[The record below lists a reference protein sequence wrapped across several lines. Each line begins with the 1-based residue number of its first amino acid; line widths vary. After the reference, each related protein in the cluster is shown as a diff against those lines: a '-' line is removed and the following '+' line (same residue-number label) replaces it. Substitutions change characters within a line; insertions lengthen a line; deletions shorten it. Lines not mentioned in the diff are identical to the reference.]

1 MQYIDY
7 KNVLGKYELK
17 EPEGID
23 VSKEITKPVL
33 VVSHELS
40 RTGAPIVLFD
50 LVQILKKNG
59 YDVFVVSYEDGEL
72 KENYLKIG
80 MTVTICEKRIDNEW
94 LTQLSRLF
102 DMWIINTLVM
112 APLVNY
118 MRNKRVNIVWW
129 LHESEYFFI
138 AEQSWCKKI
147 CPTRYLQIVAAGPYV
162 HRMVQKYFGID
173 VPILNFGVRDV
184 RISHKE
190 IAGGKVKF
198 IHVGTIEKNKG
209 QVILADAIEKLSY
222 EYLKRAEFIFVG
234 KIETADN
241 LVLKKLY
248 TLRENS
254 NNVKVIDAME
264 QNELYKLYDYI
275 DCIVVSSIKEATS
288 AIAVE
293 GLMKEKICICSDTC
307 GVVNYLKDKESA
319 LIFPCGDSVAL
330 AEKIKYV
337 IDNRCCLENIRKN
350 GRMVYEKIY
359 SMEALERGWNNIV
372 QKFNSEYI
380 EKYTIDV
387 VIYNYNSTEYI
398 LQTLD
403 SIDQVFYS
411 NMNIIVVDDAS
422 ENNCLSVLE
431 NRYADRNNVMY
442 IQNDE
447 HMGMY
452 ETFRTAYSVGNGQFY
467 AFITAGTTI
476 DANHFNVLINT
487 LDYDD
492 KLAAAFSSAYVYDRI
507 SNWSIIPY
515 DDAEKYKTVE
525 RYYIMD
531 LLEKYFSI
539 EAGLFRKSKS
549 IEFPNIGG
557 VYGKFAFREF
567 MIDICGRY
575 DVGFNGC
582 SIINTI
588 RGLISNQEYVISDKE
603 EQLYDILVMTQHDEL
618 LDKNNMEYEYF
629 MQKKLEYMGN

>member
-23 VSKEITKPVL
+23 ASKKIIKPVL

-50 LVQILKKNG
+50 LVQILKKSG
-59 YDVFVVSYEDGEL
+59 YDVF
-72 KENYLKIG
+72 
-80 MTVTICEKRIDNEW
+80 
-94 LTQLSRLF
+94 
-102 DMWIINTLVM
+102 
-112 APLVNY
+112 
-118 MRNKRVNIVWW
+118 
-129 LHESEYFFI
+129 
-138 AEQSWCKKI
+138 
-147 CPTRYLQIVAAGPYV
+147 
-162 HRMVQKYFGID
+162 
-173 VPILNFGVRDV
+173 
-184 RISHKE
+184 
-190 IAGGKVKF
+190 
-198 IHVGTIEKNKG
+198 
-209 QVILADAIEKLSY
+209 
-222 EYLKRAEFIFVG
+222 
-234 KIETADN
+234 
-241 LVLKKLY
+241 
-248 TLRENS
+248 
-254 NNVKVIDAME
+254 
-264 QNELYKLYDYI
+264 
-275 DCIVVSSIKEATS
+275 VVSSIKEATS

-293 GLMKEKICICSDTC
+293 GLMKEKICICSDIC

-403 SIDQVFYS
+403 SIDQGFYS

-452 ETFRTAYSVGNGQFY
+452 EICS
-467 AFITAGTTI
+467 
-476 DANHFNVLINT
+476 LI
-487 LDYDD
+487 
-492 KLAAAFSSAYVYDRI
+492 FS
-507 SNWSIIPY
+507 
-515 DDAEKYKTVE
+515 E
-525 RYYIMD
+525 
-531 LLEKYFSI
+531 
-539 EAGLFRKSKS
+539 
-549 IEFPNIGG
+549 
-557 VYGKFAFREF
+557 
-567 MIDICGRY
+567 
-575 DVGFNGC
+575 
-582 SIINTI
+582 
-588 RGLISNQEYVISDKE
+588 
-603 EQLYDILVMTQHDEL
+603 
-618 LDKNNMEYEYF
+618 
-629 MQKKLEYMGN
+629 

>member
-23 VSKEITKPVL
+23 VSKEITKPIL

-50 LVQILKKNG
+50 LVQILRKKE

-129 LHESEYFFI
+129 LHESEQFFV
-138 AEQSWCKKI
+138 AEQRLCKKI
-147 CPTRYLQIVAAGPYV
+147 CPTQYLQIVAAGPYV

-184 RISHKE
+184 RSTAKKAHDKIRF
-190 IAGGKVKF
+190 V
-198 IHVGTIEKNKG
+198 HVGTMAGNKG
-209 QVILADAIEKLSY
+209 QDILVDAIDKLPQ
-222 EYLKRAEFIFVG
+222 EYMDKAEFIFIG
-234 KIETADN
+234 KLRDASEGI
-241 LVLKKLY
+241 LKKL
-248 TLRENS
+248 TS
-254 NNVKVIDAME
+254 IQIKCSNVKIYDAME
-264 QNELYKLYDYI
+264 QNELFKMY
-275 DCIVVSSIKEATS
+275 DCIDGVIVSSIIEPTS
-288 AIAVE
+288 AVAVE
-293 GLMKEKICICSDTC
+293 GLMKEKICICSDIC
-307 GVVNYLKDKESA
+307 GVVNYLKDKENA

-403 SIDQVFYS
+403 SIDQGFYS

-575 DVGFNGC
+575 DVGFNDC

-588 RGLISNQEYVISDKE
+588 RGLISNQECVISDKE
-603 EQLYDILVMTQHDEL
+603 EQLYDVLVMTQHDEI

-629 MQKKLEYMGN
+629 MQKKQEYMGN

>member
-50 LVQILKKNG
+50 LVQILRKKE

-80 MTVTICEKRIDNEW
+80 MTVIICEKRIDNEW

-129 LHESEYFFI
+129 LHESEQFFV
-138 AEQSWCKKI
+138 AEQRLCKKI
-147 CPTRYLQIVAAGPYV
+147 CPTQYLQIVAAGPYV

-184 RISHKE
+184 RSTAKKAHDKIRF
-190 IAGGKVKF
+190 V
-198 IHVGTIEKNKG
+198 HVGTMAGNKG
-209 QVILADAIEKLSY
+209 QDILADAIDKLPQ
-222 EYLKRAEFIFVG
+222 EYMDKAEFIFIG
-234 KIETADN
+234 KLIDASEGI
-241 LVLKKLY
+241 LKKL
-248 TLRENS
+248 TS
-254 NNVKVIDAME
+254 IQIKCSNVKIYDAME
-264 QNELYKLYDYI
+264 QNELFKMY
-275 DCIVVSSIKEATS
+275 DCIDGVIVSSIIEPTS
-288 AIAVE
+288 AVAVE
-293 GLMKEKICICSDTC
+293 GLMKEKICICSDIC
-307 GVVNYLKDKESA
+307 GVVNYLKDKENA

-403 SIDQVFYS
+403 SIDQGFYS

-575 DVGFNGC
+575 DVGFNDC

-588 RGLISNQEYVISDKE
+588 RGLISNQECVISDKE
-603 EQLYDILVMTQHDEL
+603 EQLYDVLVMTQHDEL

-629 MQKKLEYMGN
+629 MQKKQEYMGN

>member
-23 VSKEITKPVL
+23 VSKEITKPIL

-50 LVQILKKNG
+50 LVQILRKKE

-80 MTVTICEKRIDNEW
+80 MTVIICEKRIDNEW

-129 LHESEYFFI
+129 LHESEQFFV
-138 AEQSWCKKI
+138 AEQRLCKKI
-147 CPTRYLQIVAAGPYV
+147 CPTQYLQIVAAGPYV

-184 RISHKE
+184 RSTAKKAHDKIRF
-190 IAGGKVKF
+190 V
-198 IHVGTIEKNKG
+198 HVGTMAGNKG
-209 QVILADAIEKLSY
+209 QDILADAIDKLPQ
-222 EYLKRAEFIFVG
+222 EYMDKAEFIFIG
-234 KIETADN
+234 KLIDASEGI
-241 LVLKKLY
+241 LKKL
-248 TLRENS
+248 TS
-254 NNVKVIDAME
+254 IQIKCSNVKIYDAME
-264 QNELYKLYDYI
+264 QNELFKMY
-275 DCIVVSSIKEATS
+275 DCIDGVIVSSIIEPTS
-288 AIAVE
+288 AVAVE
-293 GLMKEKICICSDTC
+293 GLMKEKICICSDIC
-307 GVVNYLKDKESA
+307 GVVNYLKDKENA

-403 SIDQVFYS
+403 SIDQGFYS

-575 DVGFNGC
+575 DVGFNDC

-588 RGLISNQEYVISDKE
+588 RGLISNQECVISDKE
-603 EQLYDILVMTQHDEL
+603 EQLYDVLVMTQHDEL

-629 MQKKLEYMGN
+629 MQKKQEYMGN